1 MARSVKNTGML
12 VFVLLTALAVIAYS
26 AYSSIEGFRT
36 TDCLG
41 ITCAEGQF
49 CQQNK
54 CTANSP
60 PITNNYNATQG
71 TA

>member
-1 MARSVKNTGML
+1 MARSVKNPGML
-12 VFVLLTALAVIAYS
+12 VFVLLAVFAVIAFA

-54 CTANSP
+54 CSAISP